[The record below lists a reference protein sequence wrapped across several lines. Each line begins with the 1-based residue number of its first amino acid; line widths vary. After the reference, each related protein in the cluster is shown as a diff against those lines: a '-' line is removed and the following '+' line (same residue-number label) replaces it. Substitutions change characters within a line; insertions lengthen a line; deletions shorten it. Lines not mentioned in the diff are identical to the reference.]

1 MTSDRG
7 SNAYIPD
14 FVYLVKERGLLDE
27 LDRGM
32 TLTVPRSDT
41 VYRREDD
48 GRIVRFRDG
57 RFTDMPD
64 MLRDFLKGRYVHD
77 RPEYPLTF
85 DQAMGAMSKGRIVEC
100 DLGSCNLFALRDGVL
115 MYASHGEDK
124 LTKATMNG
132 RLLTAKWRVAL

>member
-7 SNAYIPD
+7 SNAYLPD
-14 FVYLVKERGLLDE
+14 FVYLVKERGLLGKLDE
-27 LDRGM
+27 GM

-41 VYRREDD
+41 VYRREED

-64 MLRDFLKGRYVHD
+64 MLRGFVEGRYVHD

-115 MYASHGEDK
+115 MHASHGEDK
-124 LTKATMNG
+124 LTKAVMNG
-132 RLLTAKWRVAL
+132 KLLTAKWRVVL

>member
-7 SNAYIPD
+7 SNAYLPD
-14 FVYLVKERGLLDE
+14 FVYLVKERGLLGKLDE
-27 LDRGM
+27 GM

-64 MLRDFLKGRYVHD
+64 MLRDFMRGRYVHD

-85 DQAMGAMSKGRIVEC
+85 DQAMGVMSKGHVVEC
-100 DLGSCNLFALRDGVL
+100 DLGCCNLFTLRDGVL
-115 MYASHGEDK
+115 MYVSHGEDK
-124 LTKATMNG
+124 LTKATLHG
-132 RLLTAKWRVAL
+132 KLLTAKWRVVL

>member
-14 FVYLVKERGLLDE
+14 FVYLVKERGLLAE

-64 MLRDFLKGRYVHD
+64 MLRGFVEGRYVHD

-115 MYASHGEDK
+115 MHASHGEDK
-124 LTKATMNG
+124 LTKATMHG
-132 RLLTAKWRVAL
+132 KLLTAKWRVVL

>member
-1 MTSDRG
+1 MTPDRG

-27 LDRGM
+27 LYRGM

-64 MLRDFLKGRYVHD
+64 MLRDFVEGRYVHD

-115 MYASHGEDK
+115 MHASHGEDK
-124 LTKATMNG
+124 LTKAVMNG
-132 RLLTAKWRVAL
+132 RLLTAKWRVVL

>member
-1 MTSDRG
+1 MTPDRG

-27 LDRGM
+27 LYRGM

-41 VYRREDD
+41 VYRREED

-64 MLRDFLKGRYVHD
+64 MLRGFVEGRYVHD

-115 MYASHGEDK
+115 MHASHGEDK
-124 LTKATMNG
+124 LTKAVMNG
-132 RLLTAKWRVAL
+132 KLLTAKWRVVL